1 MEATTVLAL
10 AFYKKFTHKLL
21 QCHDELQTGKRKLK
35 TRRFIT
41 RDPAEALSSYQ
52 QKDTVNKKG
61 FDDLKNDLDMKWNAA
76 MEGWIFIQFIAL
88 ILTTYMKRIMEKN
101 R

>member
-1 MEATTVLAL
+1 MRRISIRFMEATTVLAL

-61 FDDLKNDLDMKWNAA
+61 FDDLKNDLDMK
-76 MEGWIFIQFIAL
+76 
-88 ILTTYMKRIMEKN
+88 
-101 R
+101 